1 MSFCLKT
8 NTMKKLIILTIIL
21 LCTLTAY
28 AETAENRKENPH
40 QIHIGIA
47 DDLVARGFET
57 TMMNDNL
64 SLPPAKEGYHI
75 TGFDEYNY
83 RSTGHLY
90 VEYLYRINHWLSVGA
105 NFDTRTS
112 LWQRTNYSI
121 CQFESVVNTQNHHAV
136 GLTLMPVVR
145 FTYHNSPYASFYAS
159 VGLGVQM
166 QTYDNTIGSIY
177 PTLDICYLGV
187 SLGKKHW
194 FCDLELGLAPV
205 PYFLDRLFR
214 FNIGYRF

>member
-1 MSFCLKT
+1 
-8 NTMKKLIILTIIL
+8 MKKLISLTIIL

-47 DDLVARGFET
+47 DDLFLRGLESPSS
-57 TMMNDNL
+57 NDL
-64 SLPPAKEGYHI
+64 FLPPVREGYRQ
-75 TGFDEYNY
+75 TGEKEHNY

-90 VEYLYRINHWLSVGA
+90 IEYQYRINHWLSVGA

-112 LWQRTNYSI
+112 LFQRTSYSI
-121 CQFESVVNTQNHHAV
+121 CQFESIVNTQNHHAV

-166 QTYDNTIGSIY
+166 QTYDNTIESIY
-177 PTLDICYLGV
+177 PALDICYLGV

-194 FCDLELGLAPV
+194 FCDLELGITPI
-205 PYFLDRLFR
+205 PYILDRLFR